1 MSGVD
6 CQQKVQYD
14 CFVAY
19 IYKLQ
24 IVIRTDFV
32 KLGRNFLFVDNGLV
46 CFLNV
51 DKDGKARQSWL
62 QKCHHS
68 LIC

>member
-1 MSGVD
+1 MLV
-6 CQQKVQYD
+6 
-14 CFVAY
+14 FVAY

-24 IVIRTDFV
+24 IVIRADFV

-51 DKDGKARQSWL
+51 DKDRKVRHLGNQSAIL
-62 QKCHHS
+62 VGFTE
-68 LIC
+68 